1 MGGLSRT
8 LNPSHASNGGSSM
21 WKQRGVSAVGPL
33 AVTDQAPATC
43 KLVYILGAGH
53 CGSTLLSRL
62 LGEVPG
68 FFNAGEA
75 GRHLFAQETAEAQK
89 APCGCGQSAGQCD
102 FWSEI
107 VSGVSPQVRSYWKW
121 ARRSRFLKFQAFIP
135 SLQMQLSRSLQ
146 GERHSRSG
154 LAEVAS
160 SMATT
165 YERIRKK
172 ANGKIVVDSS
182 KDGIMAAMLSATHRI
197 ELYFIQLI
205 RHPYGVVSSYGRP
218 KTGARAASML
228 ECILTKCWYDYLR
241 FELVKRR
248 AYWYRTLLYE
258 DLVRNPTA
266 VIHGLAE
273 QITGTRVELSFMR
286 GKVAALGLQHDLEGN
301 PRVPR
306 SGSLEI
312 RQGEGQ
318 LSAWRRSAIWLTT
331 FPLLWRY
338 GYFSR
343 RA

>member
-1 MGGLSRT
+1 
-8 LNPSHASNGGSSM
+8 M
-21 WKQRGVSAVGPL
+21 WKQKGVFAVEPP
-33 AVTDQAPATC
+33 AATDKARARC

-68 FFNAGEA
+68 FFNVGEA
-75 GRHLFAQETAEAQK
+75 GRHLFAQETAGAQK
-89 APCGCGQSAGQCD
+89 SPCGCGQSAGECD

-107 VSGVSPQVRSYWKW
+107 VSGVSPQVRAYWKW
-121 ARRSRFLKFQAFIP
+121 ARRSRFLKFRAFIP
-135 SLQMQLSRSLQ
+135 ALQMQLSRSLQ
-146 GERHSRSG
+146 DERQPRSE

-160 SMATT
+160 SMAAT
-165 YERIRKK
+165 YERIGKK

-182 KDGIMAAMLSATHRI
+182 KDGVMAVLLATTPSI
-197 ELYFIQLI
+197 ELYVIQLT
-205 RHPYGVVSSYGRP
+205 RHPYGVVSSYGSP
-218 KTGARAASML
+218 KTGARAVSMP

-258 DLVRNPTA
+258 DLVKNPTA
-266 VIHGLAE
+266 VLNGLAE

-286 GKVAALGLQHDLEGN
+286 AKAAALGLQHDLEGN
-301 PRVPR
+301 PRVPSWGR
-306 SGSLEI
+306 LEI

-318 LSAWRRSAIWLTT
+318 LCAWKRYAIWLTT

>member
-1 MGGLSRT
+1 MR
-8 LNPSHASNGGSSM
+8 
-21 WKQRGVSAVGPL
+21 KQQGFFGVEPAAATGKAL
-33 AVTDQAPATC
+33 ATC

-68 FFNAGEA
+68 FFNVGEA
-75 GRHLFAQETAEAQK
+75 GRHLFAQETAEASK
-89 APCGCGQSAGQCD
+89 SPCGCGQSAGQCD

-107 VSGVSPQVRSYWKW
+107 VSGVSPQVRSFWKW
-121 ARRSRFLKFQAFIP
+121 ARRSRFLKFRVFIP
-135 SLQMQLSRSLQ
+135 ALQIQLSRSLQ
-146 GERHSRSG
+146 YGQQPRPD

-160 SMATT
+160 SMAAT
-165 YERIRKK
+165 YERIVKK

-182 KDGIMAAMLSATHRI
+182 KDGTMAALLAATPSI
-197 ELYFIQLI
+197 ELYVIQLT

-218 KTGARAASML
+218 KTGARAVSIL

-258 DLVRNPTA
+258 DLVKNPTD
-266 VIHGLAE
+266 VINGLAE
-273 QITGTRVELSFMR
+273 QITGNRAELSFMR
-286 GKVAALGLQHDLEGN
+286 AQVAALGLQHDLEGN
-301 PRVPR
+301 PHVPR
-306 SGSLEI
+306 SGRLEI
-312 RQGEGQ
+312 RQREDQ
-318 LSAWRRSAIWLTT
+318 LSAWKRYAVCLTT